1 MYYFMESTEI
11 NTSDR
16 RTTVNTPN
24 SSSVFTTSNRSTTV
38 TPSDN
43 RRMVINTLAIV
54 GFIALIGASMW
65 LAVYSTR
72 YVPGVVGRLGS
83 AAVYLGS
90 VLTPSPEP
98 TLSVISTPTASSTI
112 ISFGEASSTISTN
125 ASSATPKVVET
136 PSSSK
141 PVTTVAAAPAP
152 APLYGS
158 PDLLVNVNAIG
169 YLATDGQFD
178 SFVESA
184 VVPAD
189 KQPAV
194 KFTVRNIGTNISG
207 TWQISTD
214 PKLAFSQ
221 EGQPSL
227 LPKQQ
232 RALIIYL
239 DRINKS
245 SQPLSITVTSNSVSE
260 PDTANNSIS
269 LTFTLGN

>member
-1 MYYFMESTEI
+1 MESTEI

-38 TPSDN
+38 TPSDS
-43 RRMVINTLAIV
+43 RRMVVNTLAIV
-54 GFIALIGASMW
+54 GFVALIGTSMW

-90 VLTPSPEP
+90 VFTPSPET
-98 TLSVISTPTASSTI
+98 TLSVIPTPTASSTI
-112 ISFGEASSTISTN
+112 LTFGEASSTISTN
-125 ASSATPKVVET
+125 ASSTVSKVVATPA
-136 PSSSK
+136 PSK
-141 PVTTVAAAPAP
+141 PVATIATAPTP

-169 YLATDGQFD
+169 YLAIDGQFD
-178 SFVESA
+178 SFVPSA
-184 VVPAD
+184 TVPTD

-221 EGQPSL
+221 EEQTSL
-227 LPKQQ
+227 LPNRQ
-232 RALIIYL
+232 RDLIIYL
-239 DRINKS
+239 DRTNKS
-245 SQPLSITVTSNSVSE
+245 SQPLTITVTSNFVSE
-260 PDTANNSIS
+260 SNTANNSIS
-269 LTFTLGN
+269 LTFTLGS

>member
-1 MYYFMESTEI
+1 MI
-11 NTSDR
+11 H
-16 RTTVNTPN
+16 
-24 SSSVFTTSNRSTTV
+24 
-38 TPSDN
+38 
-43 RRMVINTLAIV
+43 TLAVV
-54 GFIALIGASMW
+54 GFVTLIAASMW

-90 VLTPSPEP
+90 ILTPSPEP
-98 TLSVISTPTASSTI
+98 TLTVVPTPTASSTT
-112 ISFGEASSTISTN
+112 ISFGEASSSVSTN
-125 ASSATPKVVET
+125 TSSVTTKTVATPA
-136 PSSSK
+136 PAK
-141 PVTTVAAAPAP
+141 PVTTTVAAPAP

-169 YLATDGQFD
+169 YLAIDGQFD

-184 VVPAD
+184 KVPTN

-221 EGQPSL
+221 EDQPSL

-232 RALIIYL
+232 RALIVYL
-239 DRINKS
+239 DQTSKS
-245 SQPLSITVTSNSVSE
+245 TQPLTISIISNSVSE
-260 PDTANNSIS
+260 SDTTNNSIS

>member
-1 MYYFMESTEI
+1 MNEQGSA
-11 NTSDR
+11 
-16 RTTVNTPN
+16 
-24 SSSVFTTSNRSTTV
+24 
-38 TPSDN
+38 PSY
-43 RRMVINTLAIV
+43 RPVMIHTLAVV

-90 VLTPSPEP
+90 ILTPSPEP
-98 TLSVISTPTASSTI
+98 TLTVVPTPTASSTT
-112 ISFGEASSTISTN
+112 ISFGEASSSVPTN
-125 ASSATPKVVET
+125 ASSVTPVVATPA
-136 PSSSK
+136 PAK
-141 PVTTVAAAPAP
+141 PVTTIVTAPVP

-169 YLATDGQFD
+169 YLAIDGQFD

-184 VVPAD
+184 KVPTS

-221 EGQPSL
+221 EDQPSL

-232 RALIIYL
+232 RALIVYL
-239 DRINKS
+239 DQTSKS
-245 SQPLSITVTSNSVSE
+245 TQPLTISIISNSVSE
-260 PDTANNSIS
+260 SDTTNNSIS

>member
-1 MYYFMESTEI
+1 MDSTEI
-11 NTSDR
+11 NTSSR
-16 RTTVNTPN
+16 STTIT
-24 SSSVFTTSNRSTTV
+24 SSPNRST
-38 TPSDN
+38 
-43 RRMVINTLAIV
+43 MVNTLAVV
-54 GFIALIGASMW
+54 GFVALIGASMW
-65 LAVYSTR
+65 FAVYSTR
-72 YVPGVVGRLGS
+72 FVPGVVGRLGS

-98 TLSVISTPTASSTI
+98 TLSVIPTPTASSTT
-112 ISFGEASSTISTN
+112 ISFGASSTSTTTTTSTITTST
-125 ASSATPKVVET
+125 APV
-136 PSSSK
+136 PPK
-141 PVTTVAAAPAP
+141 PVTTVVAAPAP

-178 SFVESA
+178 SFIESA
-184 VVPAD
+184 IVPAN

-232 RALIIYL
+232 RALIVYL
-239 DRINKS
+239 DRTTKS
-245 SQPLSITVTSNSVSE
+245 SQPLTITIISNSVSE

-269 LTFTLGN
+269 LTFTLGS

>member
-1 MYYFMESTEI
+1 MESTEI

-24 SSSVFTTSNRSTTV
+24 SSSVFTTSNRSTTI
-38 TPSDN
+38 TPSN
-43 RRMVINTLAIV
+43 RRVIVNTLAV
-54 GFIALIGASMW
+54 FGFVALIGASMW

-90 VLTPSPEP
+90 VFTPSPEP
-98 TLSVISTPTASSTI
+98 ALSVIPTPTASSTI

-125 ASSATPKVVET
+125 ASLTTSKVVATPTPSKVV
-136 PSSSK
+136 
-141 PVTTVAAAPAP
+141 TTIAAAPAP
-152 APLYGS
+152 TPLYGS

-169 YLATDGQFD
+169 YLMIDGQFD
-178 SFVESA
+178 SFVPSA
-184 VVPAD
+184 TVPTD

-221 EGQPSL
+221 EEQPSL
-227 LPKQQ
+227 FPNRQ
-232 RALIIYL
+232 RDLIIYL

-245 SQPLSITVTSNSVSE
+245 SQPLTITVISNFVSE
-260 PDTANNSIS
+260 SNTENNSIS
-269 LTFTLGN
+269 LTFTIGN

>member
-1 MYYFMESTEI
+1 MNEQGSA
-11 NTSDR
+11 TSYR
-16 RTTVNTPN
+16 PV
-24 SSSVFTTSNRSTTV
+24 
-38 TPSDN
+38 
-43 RRMVINTLAIV
+43 MINTLAVV
-54 GFIALIGASMW
+54 GFVALIGASMW

-98 TLSVISTPTASSTI
+98 TLSVIQTPTASSTI
-112 ISFGEASSTISTN
+112 ISFGEASSSV
-125 ASSATPKVVET
+125 SATPKAVAT
-136 PSSSK
+136 PTPSK
-141 PVTTVAAAPAP
+141 PVTTIAAAPAP

-158 PDLLVNVNAIG
+158 PDLLVNVNSIG
-169 YLATDGQFD
+169 YLAIDGQFD

-184 VVPAD
+184 KVPTD
-189 KQPAV
+189 KQAAV

-221 EGQPSL
+221 EDQPSL

-239 DRINKS
+239 DRTNKS
-245 SQPLSITVTSNSVSE
+245 TQPLTITVTSNSVPESN
-260 PDTANNSIS
+260 TTNNSIP
-269 LTFTLGN
+269 LTFTLGS

>member
-1 MYYFMESTEI
+1 MDSTEI

-43 RRMVINTLAIV
+43 RRMVVNTLAIV
-54 GFIALIGASMW
+54 GFVALIGVSMW

-90 VLTPSPEP
+90 VFTPSPEP
-98 TLSVISTPTASSTI
+98 TLSVIPAPTASSTI

-125 ASSATPKVVET
+125 VSSATPKITPKVVAT
-136 PSSSK
+136 P
-141 PVTTVAAAPAP
+141 APAP
-152 APLYGS
+152 TPLYGS

-169 YLATDGQFD
+169 YLAIDGQFD
-178 SFVESA
+178 SFVPSA
-184 VVPAD
+184 TVPTN

-221 EGQPSL
+221 EEQLSL
-227 LPKQQ
+227 FPNRQ
-232 RALIIYL
+232 RDLIIYL
-239 DRINKS
+239 DRTNKS
-245 SQPLSITVTSNSVSE
+245 SQPLTITVISNFVSE
-260 PDTANNSIS
+260 RDTANNSIS